1 MIKILNEE
9 INACPSK
16 LKRIRIANGITQ
28 QELSELSGINI
39 KSIAAYEQ
47 NPSKINKASIET
59 IFSIADCLNCDIKD
73 IVETELFT
81 RKE

>member
-1 MIKILNEE
+1 MIKIANDE
-9 INACPSK
+9 INSYPSK

-47 NPSKINKASIET
+47 NPSKINKASVET

-73 IVETELFT
+73 IVESELFA
-81 RKE
+81 RRE

>member
-39 KSIAAYEQ
+39 KSIAY
-47 NPSKINKASIET
+47 
-59 IFSIADCLNCDIKD
+59 
-73 IVETELFT
+73 
-81 RKE
+81 